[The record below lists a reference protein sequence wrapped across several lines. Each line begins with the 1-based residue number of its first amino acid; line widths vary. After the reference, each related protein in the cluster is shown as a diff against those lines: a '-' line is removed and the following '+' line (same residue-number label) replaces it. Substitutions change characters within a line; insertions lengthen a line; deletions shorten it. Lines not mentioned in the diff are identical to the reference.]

1 MTIWEAIGMG
11 SVKVYYFRAYDIER
25 DRMIRSKRPATLSA
39 IRALGPMMQPLMETE
54 EEIDASH
61 LDADGF
67 RRKPTTREL
76 VDIIS
81 GKATQKLG

>member
-1 MTIWEAIGMG
+1 MEN
-11 SVKVYYFRAYDIER
+11 VKVYYFRAYDIER

-54 EEIDASH
+54 EEIDGSY
-61 LDADGF
+61 LDQDGF
-67 RRKPTTREL
+67 RRRATTQEL

-81 GKATQKLG
+81 GKREQKVG